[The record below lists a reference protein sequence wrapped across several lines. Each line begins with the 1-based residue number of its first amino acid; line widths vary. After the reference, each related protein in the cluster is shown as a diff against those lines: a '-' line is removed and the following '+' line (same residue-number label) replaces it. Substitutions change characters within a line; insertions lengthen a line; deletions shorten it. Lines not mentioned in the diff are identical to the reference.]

1 MSRLLT
7 QLDSNLPSHSVTPA
21 SSDSDQAPSPSKDKP
36 DRIREWTF
44 PRSTSASSL
53 TSPSTGPAPGGT
65 TTVRVADLA
74 HGRSSS
80 IAPGAAAKA
89 SSSSS
94 PTKPTTT
101 PVSATGPS
109 DNVNDLRH
117 RTAFSLSHGP
127 GTPDLSLGGG
137 GAGGAAFST
146 LPTQPREVVRM
157 VYSNVRRRSLH
168 DILYLVVFGGALFL
182 FASALLGIGHDGAAG
197 KEELMG
203 RTDYEAIG
211 KAPVVDVQIAKG
223 FLPNEGDEG
232 DVPADVHQPFGDH
245 SHDAGEELMRDSPD
259 DPALDDENV
268 HNVYHPPSDSAL
280 FPHVDDPSDLDDPS
294 LHDPHTQP
302 RPARLPVHELERE
315 RPAHDHDG
323 IEEHELLEEEEE
335 EDANE
340 QREEEVDDDEHA
352 AAGPHE
358 HPHPDADAESEAEVE
373 VEVEEEEEGE
383 EAEDEET
390 EASDVDALEPD
401 DSQILVDDSI
411 GLHVVDADASDSLSA
426 LEELLDASSAE
437 ASEDDDEAPPLT
449 PEEQDLVAAEN
460 AHRRAADLGGV
471 ERIKREREELARQ
484 RERWTADIRHGRQEG
499 KEGRRVRMLR

>member
-7 QLDSNLPSHSVTPA
+7 QLDSNLASRSVIPA
-21 SSDSDQAPSPSKDKP
+21 SSDSDHAPSPSKDKP

-53 TSPSTGPAPGGT
+53 ASTSTGPAPSGAT
-65 TTVRVADLA
+65 PVRVADLA

-80 IAPGAAAKA
+80 IAPGAATKA

-94 PTKPTTT
+94 PTKTTGA
-101 PVSATGPS
+101 PISATGPS
-109 DNVNDLRH
+109 DNINDLRH

-127 GTPDLSLGGG
+127 GTPDLSLSG

-157 VYSNVRRRSLH
+157 VYSNVRRRSIH
-168 DILYLVVFGGALFL
+168 DILFLVVFGGALFL
-182 FASALLGIGHDGAAG
+182 FASALLGIGHDGAARQ
-197 KEELMG
+197 EEMAE
-203 RTDYEAIG
+203 RTNYEAIG

-223 FLPNEGDEG
+223 FLPNEGEEG

-245 SHDAGEELMRDSPD
+245 SHDAGEDLMKDSPD

-302 RPARLPVHELERE
+302 RPARLPVHELDRE

-335 EDANE
+335 EDGDG
-340 QREEEVDDDEHA
+340 QREEVDDDEHA
-352 AAGPHE
+352 TAGPHE
-358 HPHPDADAESEAEVE
+358 HAHPDAESDAEA
-373 VEVEEEEEGE
+373 EEEEEE
-383 EAEDEET
+383 EDDEA
-390 EASDVDALEPD
+390 EASDVDALDLD
-401 DSQILVDDSI
+401 DSEILVDDSI
-411 GLHVVDADASDSLSA
+411 GLHVVDSDSSDSLSA

-437 ASEDDDEAPPLT
+437 ASEDDDEAAPLT

-484 RERWTADIRHGRQEG
+484 RERWAADIRHGRQEG
-499 KEGRRVRMLR
+499 REGRRVRMLR